1 MNAFN
6 TAFNAAFNAAFKPFC
21 KSIEQNVWF
30 RVLLIAITLLLLVSA
45 YNKIQRLKLPQPHS
59 GSGSV
64 LGSGSFIESFV
75 QSSESSGS
83 SNVIVKKDA
92 NTKDAFYA
100 AVYDQLFNQKVNN
113 AYEVG
118 AIINKYPDISNQT
131 VALDVGAGTGA
142 YMNAFIQHGIT
153 DITGIESSADMI
165 AQAKKT
171 YSSLNLNIV
180 KGDPTVVSSFKPET
194 FTLVSMMNFEV
205 YYIPNT
211 EQLFANIYAWLKPG
225 GYFVL
230 HLVDPR
236 RFNAAS
242 LLGLPQLQSD
252 NRSKAQNAVKFNDF
266 DYKSD
271 VQIFPNDM
279 VQYMEVFTDDKTG
292 KVRKNVRNFKMP
304 SPQTFIELATG
315 VGFNMLGQ
323 IDLVKAQ
330 KEYQYFYL
338 FYKPAN

>member
-1 MNAFN
+1 MQSMFN
-6 TAFNAAFNAAFKPFC
+6 TGVTNTFNTFC
-21 KSIEQNVWF
+21 NSIERNVWF
-30 RVLLIAITLLLLVSA
+30 RVLLIVITLLLLVSA
-45 YNKIQRLKLPQPHS
+45 YNKMQRHKTPRPF
-59 GSGSV
+59 
-64 LGSGSFIESFV
+64 SGSFMEGFI
-75 QSSESSGS
+75 QNSSSSSGGD
-83 SNVIVKKDA
+83 VIVKQDA

-118 AIINKYPDISNQT
+118 TIINKYPDISNQT
-131 VALDVGAGTGA
+131 VALDVGARTGA
-142 YMNAFIQHGIT
+142 YMNAFIQNGIT

-165 AQAKKT
+165 AQAKNA
-171 YSSLNLNIV
+171 YPSLNLNIV
-180 KGDPTVVSSFKPET
+180 QGDPTVASAFKPES
-194 FTLVSMMNFEV
+194 FTLVSMLNFEV
-205 YYIPNT
+205 YYIPHT
-211 EQLFANIYAWLKPG
+211 EQLFSNIYDWLKPG

-236 RFNAAS
+236 KFNPSSMLGGENAS
-242 LLGLPQLQSD
+242 TNTPTPTKNGAQSV
-252 NRSKAQNAVKFNDF
+252 VKFNDF
-266 DYKSD
+266 EYKSD
-271 VQIFPNDM
+271 VQVFPNDM

-323 IDLVKAQ
+323 IDLVKAY

>member
-1 MNAFN
+1 MQASVTNAFN
-6 TAFNAAFNAAFKPFC
+6 AFS
-21 KSIEQNVWF
+21 KSIERNVWF
-30 RVLLIAITLLLLVSA
+30 RALLLAITAVLLVSA
-45 YNKIQRLKLPQPHS
+45 HTKLQRLKVPRPF
-59 GSGSV
+59 
-64 LGSGSFIESFV
+64 SGSFMESFV
-75 QSSESSGS
+75 QNRGS
-83 SNVIVKKDA
+83 SRTGNVIVKNGDDM
-92 NTKDAFYA
+92 KDAFYA
-100 AVYDQLFNQKVNN
+100 AVHDQLFNQKVNN

-142 YMNAFIQHGIT
+142 YMDAFVQKGIT
-153 DITGIESSADMI
+153 KITGIESSADMV

-171 YSSLNLNIV
+171 HPGLNIV
-180 KGDPTVVSSFKPET
+180 KGDPTVAASFKPDS
-194 FTLVSMMNFEV
+194 FTLVTMMNFEV

-211 EQLFANIYAWLKPG
+211 EQLFSNIYAWLKPG

-242 LLGLPQLQSD
+242 MLGGDASTTSRTTS
-252 NRSKAQNAVKFNDF
+252 NKAQSVAKFSDF
-266 DYKSD
+266 EYKSE
-271 VQIFPNDM
+271 VQIFPNDV
-279 VQYMEVFTDDKTG
+279 VQFMEVFTDDKTG
-292 KVRKNVRNFKMP
+292 RVRKNVRDFRMP
-304 SPQTFIELATG
+304 SPQTFIEVAAG

-330 KEYQYFYL
+330 REHQFFYL

>member
-1 MNAFN
+1 MQSMFN
-6 TAFNAAFNAAFKPFC
+6 TGGATVTNTFNTFC
-21 KSIEQNVWF
+21 NSIERNAWF
-30 RVLLIAITLLLLVSA
+30 RVLLIVITALLLVSA
-45 YNKIQRLKLPQPHS
+45 YNKIQRCKTPRPF
-59 GSGSV
+59 
-64 LGSGSFIESFV
+64 SGSFMEGFIQNSH
-75 QSSESSGS
+75 SSSSGD
-83 SNVIVKKDA
+83 VIVKQDA

-118 AIINKYPDISNQT
+118 TIINKYPDISNQT
-131 VALDVGAGTGA
+131 VALDVGARTGA
-142 YMNAFIQHGIT
+142 YMNAFIQNGIT
-153 DITGIESSADMI
+153 NITGIESSADMI
-165 AQAKKT
+165 AQAKNA
-171 YSSLNLNIV
+171 YPSLNLNIV
-180 KGDPTVVSSFKPET
+180 QGDPTVASAFKPES
-194 FTLVSMMNFEV
+194 FTLVSMLNFEV
-205 YYIPNT
+205 YYIPHT
-211 EQLFANIYAWLKPG
+211 EQLFSNIYDWLKPG

-236 RFNAAS
+236 KFNPS
-242 LLGLPQLQSD
+242 SMLGGENKTTNTPTPTKNGAQSV
-252 NRSKAQNAVKFNDF
+252 AKFNDF
-266 DYKSD
+266 SYKSD

-279 VQYMEVFTDDKTG
+279 VQYMEVFKDDKTG

-304 SPQTFIELATG
+304 TPQTFIELATG

>member
-1 MNAFN
+1 MQPMFN
-6 TAFNAAFNAAFKPFC
+6 TASAMFTCFC
-21 KSIEQNVWF
+21 NSIERNAWF
-30 RVLLIAITLLLLVSA
+30 RVLLMVITALLLVSA
-45 YNKIQRLKLPQPHS
+45 YNKMQRLKMPRPF
-59 GSGSV
+59 
-64 LGSGSFIESFV
+64 SGSFMESFI
-75 QSSESSGS
+75 QNSSSSS
-83 SNVIVKKDA
+83 SSDVIVKNDSD
-92 NTKDAFYA
+92 TKDAFYA

-142 YMNAFIQHGIT
+142 YMNAFIQNGIT
-153 DITGIESSADMI
+153 NITGIESSADMI
-165 AQAKKT
+165 AQAKKA
-171 YSSLNLNIV
+171 YPSLNLNIV
-180 KGDPTVVSSFKPET
+180 KGDPTVVSAFKPES
-194 FTLVSMMNFEV
+194 FTLVSMLNFEV

-211 EQLFANIYAWLKPG
+211 EQLFSNIYDWLKPG
-225 GYFVL
+225 GYFAL

-236 RFNAAS
+236 KFNPS
-242 LLGLPQLQSD
+242 SMLGGENKTTNTPTPTKNGAQSV
-252 NRSKAQNAVKFNDF
+252 AKFNDF
-266 DYKSD
+266 SYKSD

-279 VQYMEVFTDDKTG
+279 VQYMEVFKDDKTG
-292 KVRKNVRNFKMP
+292 KMRKNVRNFKMP
-304 SPQTFIELATG
+304 TPQTFIELATG

>member
-1 MNAFN
+1 MQPIFN
-6 TAFNAAFNAAFKPFC
+6 TFC
-21 KSIEQNVWF
+21 KSIERNVWF
-30 RVLLIAITLLLLVSA
+30 RLLLIVITMLLLVSA
-45 YNKIQRLKLPQPHS
+45 YNKIQRYKTPRPF
-59 GSGSV
+59 
-64 LGSGSFIESFV
+64 SGSFMESFI
-75 QSSESSGS
+75 QNSSSSSSSG
-83 SNVIVKKDA
+83 VIVKNDSD
-92 NTKDAFYA
+92 TKDAFYA

-142 YMNAFIQHGIT
+142 YMNAFIQNGIT
-153 DITGIESSADMI
+153 NITGIESSADMI
-165 AQAKKT
+165 AQAKKA
-171 YSSLNLNIV
+171 YPSLKLNIV
-180 KGDPTVVSSFKPET
+180 KGDPTVASAFKPNS
-194 FTLVSMMNFEV
+194 FTLVSMLNFEV

-211 EQLFANIYAWLKPG
+211 EQLFSNIYDWLKPG

-236 RFNAAS
+236 KFNPS
-242 LLGLPQLQSD
+242 SMLGGENKTTNTPTPTKNGAQSV
-252 NRSKAQNAVKFNDF
+252 AKFNDF
-266 DYKSD
+266 SYKSD

-279 VQYMEVFTDDKTG
+279 VQYLEVFKDDKTG

-304 SPQTFIELATG
+304 TPQTFIELATG

>member
-1 MNAFN
+1 MSAIND
-6 TAFNAAFNAAFKPFC
+6 AFNAFC
-21 KSIEQNVWF
+21 KSIEKNVWF
-30 RVLLIAITLLLLVSA
+30 GVLLIAITFLLLVSA
-45 YNKIQRLKLPQPHS
+45 YNKLQRLKLRLQP
-59 GSGSV
+59 V
-64 LGSGSFIESFV
+64 PYSGSFIESFV
-75 QSSESSGS
+75 QNDGS
-83 SNVIVKKDA
+83 SSSSDVIVKNGADM
-92 NTKDAFYA
+92 TDSFYA

-118 AIINKYPDISNQT
+118 TIINKYPDISNQT

-165 AQAKKT
+165 AQAKKANPT
-171 YSSLNLNIV
+171 LNLKIV
-180 KGDPTVVSSFKPET
+180 KGDSTAVSSFKPES

-211 EQLFANIYAWLKPG
+211 EKLFSNIYTWLKPG

-242 LLGLPQLQSD
+242 LLGSSSPAE
-252 NRSKAQNAVKFNDF
+252 NRSKAQNVVKFNDF
-266 DYKSD
+266 EYKSD
-271 VQIFPNDM
+271 VQVFPNDF
-279 VQYMEVFTDDKTG
+279 VQYREVFTDDKTG
-292 KVRKNVRNFKMP
+292 KTRKHVRNFKMP
-304 SPQTFIELATG
+304 SPQTFIELAAG

>member
-1 MNAFN
+1 MIMNAYN
-6 TAFNAAFNAAFKPFC
+6 TFC
-21 KSIEQNVWF
+21 KSIERNVWF
-30 RVLLIAITLLLLVSA
+30 RALLIAITLLLLVSA
-45 YNKIQRLKLPQPHS
+45 YNKIQKLKKKTPRPF
-59 GSGSV
+59 
-64 LGSGSFIESFV
+64 SGSFMESFI
-75 QSSESSGS
+75 QNSSSTSS

-92 NTKDAFYA
+92 DMKDAFYA
-100 AVYDQLFNQKVNN
+100 AVYDQLFNQKVDN

-153 DITGIESSADMI
+153 DITGIEMSADMV

-171 YSSLNLNIV
+171 YSNLNLNIV
-180 KGDPTVVSSFKPET
+180 QGDPTVVSSFKPES
-194 FTLVSMMNFEV
+194 FTLVTMMNFEV

-211 EQLFANIYAWLKPG
+211 EQLFTNIYTWLKPG

-230 HLVDPR
+230 HLVDQR
-236 RFNAAS
+236 RFNTAS
-242 LLGLPQLQSD
+242 LLGLPSSSSSSQ
-252 NRSKAQNAVKFNDF
+252 NRSKAQNAIKFNDF
-266 DYKSD
+266 EYKSD
-271 VQIFPNDM
+271 VQIFPNDV

>member
-1 MNAFN
+1 MQSTLNAMVSKFD
-6 TAFNAAFNAAFKPFC
+6 TFC
-21 KSIEQNVWF
+21 KSIEHNVWF
-30 RVLLIAITLLLLVSA
+30 RVLLIAIAALLLVSA
-45 YNKIQRLKLPQPHS
+45 HNKIQRLKIPRPF
-59 GSGSV
+59 
-64 LGSGSFIESFV
+64 SGSFMESFI
-75 QSSESSGS
+75 QNSSSSS
-83 SNVIVKKDA
+83 SSSVIVKKDA
-92 NTKDAFYA
+92 DTKDAFYA

-113 AYEVG
+113 TYEVG
-118 AIINKYPDISNQT
+118 AIINKYPDISNKT

-142 YMNAFIQHGIT
+142 YMNAFIKHGIT

-165 AQAKKT
+165 AQAKNA
-171 YSSLNLNIV
+171 YPSLNLNIV
-180 KGDPTVVSSFKPET
+180 KGDPTVVSAFKPDS

-211 EQLFANIYAWLKPG
+211 EQLFSNIYEWLKPG

-236 RFNAAS
+236 KFNPS
-242 LLGLPQLQSD
+242 SMLGGANATATSPTPTKNGAQS
-252 NRSKAQNAVKFNDF
+252 VIKFNDF
-266 DYKSD
+266 EYKSD
-271 VQIFPNDM
+271 VQVFPNDM

-323 IDLVKAQ
+323 IDLVKSH
-330 KEYQYFYL
+330 KEHQYFYL

>member
-1 MNAFN
+1 
-6 TAFNAAFNAAFKPFC
+6 
-21 KSIEQNVWF
+21 
-30 RVLLIAITLLLLVSA
+30 
-45 YNKIQRLKLPQPHS
+45 
-59 GSGSV
+59 
-64 LGSGSFIESFV
+64 
-75 QSSESSGS
+75 
-83 SNVIVKKDA
+83 
-92 NTKDAFYA
+92 
-100 AVYDQLFNQKVNN
+100 VNN

-153 DITGIESSADMI
+153 NVTGIESSADMI
-165 AQAKKT
+165 AQAKKA
-171 YSSLNLNIV
+171 YPSLNLNIV
-180 KGDPTVVSSFKPET
+180 QGDPAIATSFKPES
-194 FTLVSMMNFEV
+194 FTLVTMLNFEA

-211 EQLFANIYAWLKPG
+211 ERLFSNAYAWLKPG

-242 LLGLPQLQSD
+242 MLGGGENATTTTPSPTKKGAQSV
-252 NRSKAQNAVKFNDF
+252 VKFNDF
-266 DYKSD
+266 EYKSD
-271 VQIFPNDM
+271 VQIFPNDV

-330 KEYQYFYL
+330 KEHQFFYL

>member
-1 MNAFN
+1 MSIMNGAMNAFN
-6 TAFNAAFNAAFKPFC
+6 TFC
-21 KSIEQNVWF
+21 KSIEQNAWF
-30 RVLLIAITLLLLVSA
+30 GVLLFAITILLLVSA
-45 YNKIQRLKLPQPHS
+45 YNKFQRLNAIQPY
-59 GSGSV
+59 
-64 LGSGSFIESFV
+64 SGSFIESFV
-75 QSSESSGS
+75 QSGESSSTG
-83 SNVIVKKDA
+83 NVIVKKDA
-92 NTKDAFYA
+92 DTKDAFYA

-131 VALDVGAGTGA
+131 IALDVGARTGA
-142 YMNAFIQHGIT
+142 YMSAFIQNGIT
-153 DITGIESSADMI
+153 DITGIESSSHMI

-171 YSSLNLNIV
+171 YPSLNLNLV
-180 KGDPTVVSSFKPET
+180 RGNPTVVSSFNPES

-205 YYIPNT
+205 YYIRDT
-211 EQLFANIYAWLKPG
+211 EKLFSNIYTWLKPG

-230 HLVDPR
+230 HLVDPSK
-236 RFNAAS
+236 FNAAG
-242 LLGLPQLQSD
+242 LLGSKQTNSSSD
-252 NRSKAQNAVKFNDF
+252 NRNRSTAQNAVKFNDF
-266 DYKSD
+266 EYQSD

-304 SPQTFIELATG
+304 SPQTFIEQATG

-330 KEYQYFYL
+330 KEHQYFYL

>member
-6 TAFNAAFNAAFKPFC
+6 TFSN
-21 KSIEQNVWF
+21 SIERNVWF
-30 RVLLIAITLLLLVSA
+30 RVLLLAITAVLLLSA
-45 YNKIQRLKLPQPHS
+45 YNKLQRRKGPRPF
-59 GSGSV
+59 
-64 LGSGSFIESFV
+64 SGSFMESFV
-75 QSSESSGS
+75 QSSSSS
-83 SNVIVKKDA
+83 SNVVVVKKDA
-92 NTKDAFYA
+92 DAKDAFYA
-100 AVYDQLFNQKVNN
+100 AVHDQLFNQKVNN

-180 KGDPTVVSSFKPET
+180 QGDPTAVSAFKPDS
-194 FTLVSMMNFEV
+194 FTLVSMLNFEV

-211 EQLFANIYAWLKPG
+211 EQLFSNVYAWLKPG

-242 LLGLPQLQSD
+242 MLGGDNATTITPTPTKKGAQSV
-252 NRSKAQNAVKFNDF
+252 AKFNDF
-266 DYKSD
+266 EYKSD
-271 VQIFPNDM
+271 VQIFPNDA
-279 VQYMEVFTDDKTG
+279 VQYMEIFTDDKTG
-292 KVRKNVRNFKMP
+292 RVRKNVRNFRMP
-304 SPQTFIELATG
+304 SPQTFIELAAG

-330 KEYQYFYL
+330 KEHQFFYL

>member
-1 MNAFN
+1 MQSLFTSFANAFD
-6 TAFNAAFNAAFKPFC
+6 TFC
-21 KSIEQNVWF
+21 KSIEHNAWF
-30 RVLLIAITLLLLVSA
+30 RVLLIAITALLLVSA
-45 YNKIQRLKLPQPHS
+45 HNKIQRLKIPMSSYSGSFMESFIQNSSSNS
-59 GSGSV
+59 GSG
-64 LGSGSFIESFV
+64 
-75 QSSESSGS
+75 
-83 SNVIVKKDA
+83 VIVKKDA
-92 NTKDAFYA
+92 DTKDAFYA

-142 YMNAFIQHGIT
+142 YMNAFIKHGIT
-153 DITGIESSADMI
+153 NITGIESSADMI
-165 AQAKKT
+165 AQAKKA
-171 YSSLNLNIV
+171 YPSLNLNIV
-180 KGDPTVVSSFKPET
+180 NGDPTVVSSFKPDS
-194 FTLVSMMNFEV
+194 FTLVSMLNFEV

-211 EQLFANIYAWLKPG
+211 EQLFSNIYEWLKPG

-236 RFNAAS
+236 KFNPS
-242 LLGLPQLQSD
+242 SMLGGENANTNTPTPTKNGAQSV
-252 NRSKAQNAVKFNDF
+252 VKFNDF
-266 DYKSD
+266 EYKSD
-271 VQIFPNDM
+271 VQVFPNDM

-323 IDLVKAQ
+323 IDLVKAY

>member
-6 TAFNAAFNAAFKPFC
+6 AFC
-21 KSIEQNVWF
+21 KSIEKNAWF
-30 RVLLIAITLLLLVSA
+30 GALLFAVTILLLVTA
-45 YNKIQRLKLPQPHS
+45 YNKFQRLDLVRPY
-59 GSGSV
+59 
-64 LGSGSFIESFV
+64 SGSFMESFV
-75 QSSESSGS
+75 QNSGS
-83 SNVIVKKDA
+83 SSTSNVIVKKDA
-92 NTKDAFYA
+92 DTKDAFYA
-100 AVYDQLFNQKVNN
+100 AVYDELFNQKVNN

-142 YMNAFIQHGIT
+142 YMNAFIQNGIT
-153 DITGIESSADMI
+153 DITGIESSPDMI

-171 YSSLNLNIV
+171 YSNLKLNIV
-180 KGDPTVVSSFKPET
+180 QGDPTVVSSFKPDS

-211 EQLFANIYAWLKPG
+211 EQLFSNIYTWLKPG

-230 HLVDPR
+230 HLVDPQ

-242 LLGLPQLQSD
+242 MLGVHSDQSLSD
-252 NRSKAQNAVKFNDF
+252 NRSKAQNVVKFNDF
-266 DYKSD
+266 EYKSD

-304 SPQTFIELATG
+304 SPQTFIEMASN

-330 KEYQYFYL
+330 KAYQYFYL

>member
-1 MNAFN
+1 MVHDMFDA
-6 TAFNAAFNAAFKPFC
+6 FC
-21 KSIEQNVWF
+21 KSIERNVWF
-30 RVLLIAITLLLLVSA
+30 RVLLIAATVLLLVSA
-45 YNKIQRLKLPQPHS
+45 YNKMQRAKVPRPYS
-59 GSGSV
+59 GFVGA
-64 LGSGSFIESFV
+64 GSFMEGFIQNSV
-75 QSSESSGS
+75 SDSS
-83 SNVIVKKDA
+83 SNVIVKKDGD
-92 NTKDAFYA
+92 TKDAFYA

-153 DITGIESSADMI
+153 NITGIESSADMI

-180 KGDPTVVSSFKPET
+180 QGDPTVVSAFKPET
-194 FTLVSMMNFEV
+194 FTLVSMLNFEV

-211 EQLFANIYAWLKPG
+211 EQLFSNIYAWLKPG

-236 RFNAAS
+236 RFNASS
-242 LLGLPQLQSD
+242 LLGQAPSHASQ
-252 NRSKAQNAVKFNDF
+252 NRSKAQHAVKFNDF
-266 DYKSD
+266 AYKSD
-271 VQIFPNDM
+271 VQVFPNDV

>member
-6 TAFNAAFNAAFKPFC
+6 TFC

-30 RVLLIAITLLLLVSA
+30 RVLLIVITMLLLISA
-45 YNKIQRLKLPQPHS
+45 YNKIQRHKNPRPY
-59 GSGSV
+59 
-64 LGSGSFIESFV
+64 SGSFMESFV
-75 QSSESSGS
+75 QSSGS
-83 SNVIVKKDA
+83 SSKSGVIVMKDA
-92 NTKDAFYA
+92 DTKDAFYA

-131 VALDVGAGTGA
+131 VALDIGAGTGA

-165 AQAKKT
+165 AQAKKA
-171 YSSLNLNIV
+171 YPSLNIV
-180 KGDPTVVSSFKPET
+180 KGDPTVVSSFKPES
-194 FTLVSMMNFEV
+194 FTLVSMLNFEV

-211 EQLFANIYAWLKPG
+211 EQLFSNVYAWLKPG

-242 LLGLPQLQSD
+242 MLGGD
-252 NRSKAQNAVKFNDF
+252 NAVPTPTPTSNKAQSVAKFNDF
-266 DYKSD
+266 EYKSD
-271 VQIFPNDM
+271 VQIFPNDV
-279 VQYMEVFTDDKTG
+279 VQYMEIFTDDKTG
-292 KVRKNVRNFKMP
+292 RVRKNVRNFRMP

-330 KEYQYFYL
+330 KEHQFFYL

>member
-1 MNAFN
+1 MQSMFN
-6 TAFNAAFNAAFKPFC
+6 TGGATVTNTFNTFC
-21 KSIEQNVWF
+21 NSIERNVWF
-30 RVLLIAITLLLLVSA
+30 RVLLIAITALLLVSA
-45 YNKIQRLKLPQPHS
+45 YNKIQRCKTPRPF
-59 GSGSV
+59 
-64 LGSGSFIESFV
+64 SGSFMEGFI
-75 QSSESSGS
+75 QNSSSSSSG
-83 SNVIVKKDA
+83 NVIVKQDA

-118 AIINKYPDISNQT
+118 TIINKYPDISNQT

-142 YMNAFIQHGIT
+142 YMNAFIQNGIT

-165 AQAKKT
+165 AQAKNA
-171 YSSLNLNIV
+171 YPSLNLNIV
-180 KGDPTVVSSFKPET
+180 QGDPTVASAFKPNS
-194 FTLVSMMNFEV
+194 FTLVSMLNFEV

-211 EQLFANIYAWLKPG
+211 EQLFSNIYDWLKPG

-236 RFNAAS
+236 KFNPSSMLGGENAS
-242 LLGLPQLQSD
+242 TNTPTPTKNGAQSV
-252 NRSKAQNAVKFNDF
+252 VKFNDF
-266 DYKSD
+266 EYKSD

-279 VQYMEVFTDDKTG
+279 VQYMEVFTHDKTG
-292 KVRKNVRNFKMP
+292 KVRKYVRNFKMP

>member
-1 MNAFN
+1 MSIMNGAMNAFN
-6 TAFNAAFNAAFKPFC
+6 TLC
-21 KSIEQNVWF
+21 KSIEKNAWF
-30 RVLLIAITLLLLVSA
+30 GGLLFVITILLLVSA
-45 YNKIQRLKLPQPHS
+45 YNKLQRLNAVRPY
-59 GSGSV
+59 
-64 LGSGSFIESFV
+64 SGSFIESFV
-75 QSSESSGS
+75 QNSGSSSS
-83 SNVIVKKDA
+83 SNVIVKRDA
-92 NTKDAFYA
+92 DTKDAFYA

-118 AIINKYPDISNQT
+118 AILGKYPDISNQA

-142 YMNAFIQHGIT
+142 YMSAFIQNGIT
-153 DITGIESSADMI
+153 DITGIESSSDMI
-165 AQAKKT
+165 AQAKRT
-171 YSSLNLNIV
+171 YPSLKLNLV
-180 KGDPTVVSSFKPET
+180 RGDPTVVSAFNPES

-205 YYIPNT
+205 YYIRDP
-211 EQLFANIYAWLKPG
+211 EKLFSNIYTWLKPG

-230 HLVDPR
+230 HLVDPSK
-236 RFNAAS
+236 FNAAG
-242 LLGLPQLQSD
+242 LLGLSQSQSQQQPASSD
-252 NRSKAQNAVKFNDF
+252 DRSTAQNTVKFNDF
-266 DYKSD
+266 EYRSD

-315 VGFNMLGQ
+315 TGFNMLGQ

>member
-6 TAFNAAFNAAFKPFC
+6 TFC

-30 RVLLIAITLLLLVSA
+30 RMLLIVITLLLLISA
-45 YNKIQRLKLPQPHS
+45 YNKIQRFKTPRPF
-59 GSGSV
+59 
-64 LGSGSFIESFV
+64 SGSFMESFI
-75 QSSESSGS
+75 QNSSSSSS
-83 SNVIVKKDA
+83 SNVVVKKDA
-92 NTKDAFYA
+92 DTKDAFYA

-142 YMNAFIQHGIT
+142 YMNAFVQHGIT

-165 AQAKKT
+165 AQAKKA
-171 YSSLNLNIV
+171 YPALKIV
-180 KGDPTVVSSFKPET
+180 KGDPTVVSSFKPES
-194 FTLVSMMNFEV
+194 FTLVSMLNFEV

-211 EQLFANIYAWLKPG
+211 EKLFSNIYAWLKPG

-242 LLGLPQLQSD
+242 MLGGD
-252 NRSKAQNAVKFNDF
+252 NKTTNTPTPTSNKAQSVAKFNDF
-266 DYKSD
+266 EYKSD
-271 VQIFPNDM
+271 VQIFPNDV

-304 SPQTFIELATG
+304 TPQTFIELATG

-330 KEYQYFYL
+330 KEHQFFYL

>member
-1 MNAFN
+1 MVHEMFDA
-6 TAFNAAFNAAFKPFC
+6 FC
-21 KSIEQNVWF
+21 KSIERNAWF
-30 RVLLIAITLLLLVSA
+30 RVLLIAATVLLLVSA
-45 YNKIQRLKLPQPHS
+45 YNKMQRAKAPQPYSGFVGTGSFMEGFIQNS
-59 GSGSV
+59 GSDS
-64 LGSGSFIESFV
+64 
-75 QSSESSGS
+75 S

-92 NTKDAFYA
+92 DTKDAFYA

-153 DITGIESSADMI
+153 NITGIESSADMI

-180 KGDPTVVSSFKPET
+180 QGDPTVVSAFKPET
-194 FTLVSMMNFEV
+194 FTLVSMLNFEV

-211 EQLFANIYAWLKPG
+211 EQLFSNIYAWLKPG

-236 RFNAAS
+236 RFNASS
-242 LLGLPQLQSD
+242 LLGQAPSHASS
-252 NRSKAQNAVKFNDF
+252 NRSKAQHAVKFNDF
-266 DYKSD
+266 AYKSD
-271 VQIFPNDM
+271 VQVFPNDV

>member
-1 MNAFN
+1 MQSTLNAMVSKFD
-6 TAFNAAFNAAFKPFC
+6 TFC
-21 KSIEQNVWF
+21 KSIERNAWF
-30 RVLLIAITLLLLVSA
+30 RVLLIAIVALLLVSA
-45 YNKIQRLKLPQPHS
+45 HNKIQRLKIPRPF
-59 GSGSV
+59 
-64 LGSGSFIESFV
+64 SGSFMESFI
-75 QSSESSGS
+75 QKGS
-83 SNVIVKKDA
+83 SSSSSDVIVKKDA
-92 NTKDAFYA
+92 DTKDAFYA

-142 YMNAFIQHGIT
+142 YMNAFIKHGIT

-165 AQAKKT
+165 AQAKKA
-171 YSSLNLNIV
+171 YPSLNLNIV
-180 KGDPTVVSSFKPET
+180 KGDPTVVSAFKPES

-211 EQLFANIYAWLKPG
+211 EQLFSNIYEWLKPG

-236 RFNAAS
+236 KFNPS
-242 LLGLPQLQSD
+242 SMLGGANATATSPTPTKNGAQSV
-252 NRSKAQNAVKFNDF
+252 VKFNDF
-266 DYKSD
+266 EYKSD

-279 VQYMEVFTDDKTG
+279 VQYMEVFTDDNTG
-292 KVRKNVRNFKMP
+292 KVRKNVRNFKIP

-323 IDLVKAQ
+323 INLVKAQ

>member
-6 TAFNAAFNAAFKPFC
+6 TFC
-21 KSIEQNVWF
+21 KSIEHNVWF
-30 RVLLIAITLLLLVSA
+30 RTLLLVVTMLLLISA
-45 YNKIQRLKLPQPHS
+45 YYKIQQNGNPLAY
-59 GSGSV
+59 
-64 LGSGSFIESFV
+64 SGSFMESFI
-75 QSSESSGS
+75 QNSSSSS
-83 SNVIVKKDA
+83 QTNVIVKKDA
-92 NTKDAFYA
+92 HTKDAFYA

-118 AIINKYPDISNQT
+118 TIINKYPDISNQT
-131 VALDVGAGTGA
+131 VALDIGSGTGA
-142 YMNAFIQHGIT
+142 YMNAFVENGIT
-153 DITGIESSADMI
+153 DITGIESSADMV
-165 AQAKKT
+165 AQAKKS
-171 YSSLNLNIV
+171 YPNLNIV
-180 KGDPTVVSSFKPET
+180 KGDPTVVSSFKPES

-211 EQLFANIYAWLKPG
+211 EQLFSNIYAWLKPG

-230 HLVDPR
+230 HLVDPSK
-236 RFNAAS
+236 FNAATM
-242 LLGLPQLQSD
+242 LGGD
-252 NRSKAQNAVKFNDF
+252 NPVPTPGPDGKKAHSVVRFNDF
-266 DYKSD
+266 EYKSD
-271 VQIFPNDM
+271 VQVFPNDF

-323 IDLVKAQ
+323 IELVKAQ
-330 KEYQYFYL
+330 KEHQFFYL

>member
-6 TAFNAAFNAAFKPFC
+6 TFC

-30 RVLLIAITLLLLVSA
+30 RMLLIVITMLLLISA
-45 YNKIQRLKLPQPHS
+45 YNKIQRHKNPRPY
-59 GSGSV
+59 
-64 LGSGSFIESFV
+64 SGSFMESFV
-75 QSSESSGS
+75 QNSSSSSKSG
-83 SNVIVKKDA
+83 VIVKKDA
-92 NTKDAFYA
+92 DTKDAFYA

-113 AYEVG
+113 TYEVG

-131 VALDVGAGTGA
+131 VALDIGAGTGA

-165 AQAKKT
+165 AQAKKA
-171 YSSLNLNIV
+171 YPSLNIV
-180 KGDPTVVSSFKPET
+180 KGDPTVVSSFKPDS
-194 FTLVSMMNFEV
+194 FTLVSMLNFEV

-211 EQLFANIYAWLKPG
+211 EQLFSNIYAWLKPG

-242 LLGLPQLQSD
+242 MLGGD
-252 NRSKAQNAVKFNDF
+252 NATTTTPTPTSNKAQSVAKFNYF
-266 DYKSD
+266 EYKSD
-271 VQIFPNDM
+271 VQIFPNDV
-279 VQYMEVFTDDKTG
+279 VQYMEVFTDDTTG
-292 KVRKNVRNFKMP
+292 RVRKHVRNVRMP
-304 SPQTFIELATG
+304 SPQTFIELAAG

-330 KEYQYFYL
+330 KEHQFFYL

>member
-6 TAFNAAFNAAFKPFC
+6 VFC

-30 RVLLIAITLLLLVSA
+30 RVLLLVVTLLLLISA
-45 YNKIQRLKLPQPHS
+45 YNKIQRRKTPRPY
-59 GSGSV
+59 
-64 LGSGSFIESFV
+64 SGSFMESFI
-75 QSSESSGS
+75 QNSSSTSRSG
-83 SNVIVKKDA
+83 VIVMKDA
-92 NTKDAFYA
+92 DTKDAFYA

-131 VALDVGAGTGA
+131 VALDIGAGTGA
-142 YMNAFIQHGIT
+142 YMNAFVQHGIT

-165 AQAKKT
+165 AQAKKS
-171 YSSLNLNIV
+171 YPSLNIV
-180 KGDPTVVSSFKPET
+180 KGDPTVVSSFKPES

-211 EQLFANIYAWLKPG
+211 EQLFSNIYAWLKPG

-236 RFNAAS
+236 KFNAAS
-242 LLGLPQLQSD
+242 MLGGD
-252 NRSKAQNAVKFNDF
+252 NPVPTPTPDGKKAHSVVKFNDF
-266 DYKSD
+266 EYKSD
-271 VQIFPNDM
+271 VQIFPNDF

-292 KVRKNVRNFKMP
+292 KVRKNVRNFRMP

-323 IDLVKAQ
+323 IELVKAQ
-330 KEYQYFYL
+330 KEHQFFYL

>member
-1 MNAFN
+1 M
-6 TAFNAAFNAAFKPFC
+6 
-21 KSIEQNVWF
+21 E
-30 RVLLIAITLLLLVSA
+30 
-45 YNKIQRLKLPQPHS
+45 
-59 GSGSV
+59 
-64 LGSGSFIESFV
+64 SFI
-75 QSSESSGS
+75 QNSSSSSKNG
-83 SNVIVKKDA
+83 VIVMKDA
-92 NTKDAFYA
+92 DTKDAFYA
-100 AVYDQLFNQKVNN
+100 AVYDELFNQKVNN

-142 YMNAFIQHGIT
+142 YMNAFIQHGIKN
-153 DITGIESSADMI
+153 ITGIESSADMI
-165 AQAKKT
+165 AQAKKA
-171 YSSLNLNIV
+171 YPSLNLNIV
-180 KGDPTVVSSFKPET
+180 KGDPTVVSSFKPDS
-194 FTLVSMMNFEV
+194 FTLVSMLNFEV

-211 EQLFANIYAWLKPG
+211 EQLFSNIYAWLKPG

-242 LLGLPQLQSD
+242 MLGGDNATAITPTPTKKGAQSV
-252 NRSKAQNAVKFNDF
+252 AKFNDF
-266 DYKSD
+266 EYKSD

-279 VQYMEVFTDDKTG
+279 VQYMEVFTDDHTG
-292 KVRKNVRNFKMP
+292 KVRKNVRNFRMP

-330 KEYQYFYL
+330 KEHQFFYL

>member
-1 MNAFN
+1 MVI
-6 TAFNAAFNAAFKPFC
+6 TA
-21 KSIEQNVWF
+21 
-30 RVLLIAITLLLLVSA
+30 LLLVSA
-45 YNKIQRLKLPQPHS
+45 YNKMQRLKMPRPF
-59 GSGSV
+59 
-64 LGSGSFIESFV
+64 SGSFMESFI
-75 QSSESSGS
+75 QNSSSSS
-83 SNVIVKKDA
+83 SSDVIVKNDSD
-92 NTKDAFYA
+92 TKDAFYA

-142 YMNAFIQHGIT
+142 YMNAFIQNGIT
-153 DITGIESSADMI
+153 NITGIESSADMI
-165 AQAKKT
+165 AQAKKA
-171 YSSLNLNIV
+171 YPSLNLNIV
-180 KGDPTVVSSFKPET
+180 KGDPTVVSAFKPES
-194 FTLVSMMNFEV
+194 FTLVSMLNFEV

-211 EQLFANIYAWLKPG
+211 EQLFSNIYDWLKPG
-225 GYFVL
+225 GYFAL

-236 RFNAAS
+236 KFNPS
-242 LLGLPQLQSD
+242 SMLGGENKTTNTPTPTKNGAQSV
-252 NRSKAQNAVKFNDF
+252 AKFNDF
-266 DYKSD
+266 SYKSD

-279 VQYMEVFTDDKTG
+279 VQYMEVFKDDKTG
-292 KVRKNVRNFKMP
+292 KMRKNVRNFKMP
-304 SPQTFIELATG
+304 TPQTFIELATG